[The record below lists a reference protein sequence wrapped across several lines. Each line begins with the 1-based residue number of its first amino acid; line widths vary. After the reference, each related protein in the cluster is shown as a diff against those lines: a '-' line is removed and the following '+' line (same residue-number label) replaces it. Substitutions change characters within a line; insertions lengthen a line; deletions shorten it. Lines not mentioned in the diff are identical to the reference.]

1 MEIWKKN
8 LYSIWIA
15 QFFAMAGMSMVIPF
29 LPFYIRELGITDSKQ
44 LEYWSGLVFAAPF
57 ISSFISTPIW
67 GSMGDKF
74 GKKPMVIRAMI
85 GISLA
90 QILIFFSQNVVQL
103 FVFRIVQGAVSGFIA
118 ASLAL
123 VSSGTP
129 KEKSGYAIGILQTS
143 ISAGTIV
150 GPFLGGFLA
159 DIFTNYRNVF
169 IVTAIFCFISGIL
182 VLMNV
187 WEPEKENKG
196 KAFNVIENIKFS
208 LRSPRIKVALI
219 SICVAQIAITMPQ
232 PVFALFIES
241 FIKGSKYISSIT
253 GAIVGILGV
262 TMVIASPYWGKRNDA
277 KGFKK
282 NLLFA
287 MTGASLAL
295 MLHPAVSNVFQ
306 LFPIRAFLGFCA
318 GGIIPVFYSYIAK
331 NTPSERKSG
340 IMGIASSST
349 IFGNL
354 LGPVLCTLLTLKF
367 NIEIIFLI
375 SGLLIFVNTIF
386 VWYILPET
394 KIERDKKNY
403 IIEE

>member
-57 ISSFISTPIW
+57 ISSFIFTPIW
-67 GSMGDKF
+67 GSLGDKF

-90 QILIFFSQNVVQL
+90 QILIFFSQNVFQL
-103 FVFRIVQGAVSGFIA
+103 FIYRIAQGAISGFIA

-182 VLMNV
+182 VLKNV
-187 WEPEKENKG
+187 REPEKENEG
-196 KAFNVIENIKFS
+196 KASNVFENIKFC
-208 LRSPRIKVALI
+208 LKSPGLKVALI
-219 SICVAQIAITMPQ
+219 SICLAQIALTMPQ
-232 PVFALFIES
+232 PLFALFIES

-262 TMVIASPYWGKRNDA
+262 TMIFASPYWGKRNDT
-277 KGFKK
+277 KGFRK

-354 LGPVLCTLLTLKF
+354 LGPVFCTLLTLKF
-367 NIEIIFLI
+367 NVEIIFLT
-375 SGLLIFVNTIF
+375 SGLLVLINTIF